1 MRTMPAA
8 PITKLI
14 GLMLILNFY
23 YYALQPTTSS
33 DRHLVQKPV
42 NHFFNRSRKLHFPHS
57 RIHISIGDLPA
68 VR

>member
-1 MRTMPAA
+1 MMLCDKTVRARCLPP

-23 YYALQPTTSS
+23 YYALQPTASS
-33 DRHLVQKPV
+33 DRPLV
-42 NHFFNRSRKLHFPHS
+42 RKLHFPHS